1 MNESIYN
8 TLKEALRQRRESLQ
22 WMAARGD
29 VSGRRMVTDEVIDR
43 WNEEV
48 KEIQAAESW
57 LGDQAFGKD
66 GEIIEEGIKHIA
78 VAYTDELNQL
88 FDIKDGWAKWFVD
101 ELGQRWVKFNNLNDA
116 HYVIPADRVREVAY
130 QSPRA

>member
-1 MNESIYN
+1 MNEIVW
-8 TLKEALRQRRESLQ
+8 TTIKEALRQRRESLQ
-22 WMAARGD
+22 YMLARD
-29 VSGRRMVTDEVIDR
+29 RDFTGRPQTEETINR
-43 WNEEV
+43 WNQEV
-48 KEIQAAESW
+48 FDIRAAESW

-88 FDIKDGWAKWFVD
+88 FDIKDGWAKWFRD
-101 ELGQRWVKFNNLNDA
+101 ELGQVWVKFNNTGGS